1 MSYSHAMR
9 TFLIIIPEQGLLFEA
24 AGVADILE
32 WVNRQIAA
40 GAPGPGYSVTVATTL
55 RHKIV
60 QGRSG
65 LSLLADVCL
74 ADLDPGA
81 GWDTVMVT
89 GRGQSTPE
97 NGALADWI
105 ALAAPHARR
114 VVSVCA
120 GALVLAQAGLLDGK
134 RATTH
139 WQRLDQLERDYPAVR
154 VERDPIY
161 VKDGCIWTSA
171 GASSG
176 FDLTLALVEEDH
188 GFDAA
193 RGVAQD
199 LVLYL
204 RRPGGQSQ
212 FSRYLAAQARSEGPI
227 RDVQAWALENLA
239 ADLGVERLAD
249 RAAMSPRNFAR
260 VFARETGT
268 TPARFVEGIRLEAA
282 RGRLEQ
288 GSESLD
294 EVAVVCGFG
303 SALNLRRVFERQ
315 LGVAPSDYRERFGS
329 RRMA

>member
-1 MSYSHAMR
+1 MR
-9 TFLIIIPEQGLLFEA
+9 TFLIIVPEQGLLFEA
-24 AGVADILE
+24 AGVADILG

-40 GAPGPGYSVTVATTL
+40 GAPGAGYAVTVATTL
-55 RHKIV
+55 RHRIV

-74 ADLDPGA
+74 ADLDPAA

-89 GRGQSTPE
+89 GRGQSPQE

-114 VVSVCA
+114 LVSVCA
-120 GALVLAQAGLLDGK
+120 GALVLAQAGLLDGR

-139 WQRLDQLERDYPAVR
+139 WQRLDQLEREYPSVR

-161 VKDGCIWTSA
+161 VNDGPIWTSA

-176 FDLTLALVEEDH
+176 FDLTLALVEDDH
-188 GFDAA
+188 GFAMA
-193 RGVAQD
+193 REVAQD
-199 LVLYL
+199 LVMYL

-227 RDVQAWALENLA
+227 RDVQAWALENLS
-239 ADLGVERLAD
+239 ADLGVEKLAD
-249 RAAMSPRNFAR
+249 RAAMSPRNFSR
-260 VFARETGT
+260 VFAQQTGT
-268 TPARFVEGIRLEAA
+268 TPARFVEEIRLEAA

-288 GSESLD
+288 GEESLD
-294 EVAVVCGFG
+294 EVAAACGLG
-303 SALNLRRVFERQ
+303 SALNLRRLFERQ
-315 LGVAPSDYRERFGS
+315 LGVAPSEYRERFGI